1 MKVGD
6 LVKFKDFSKVYDSG
20 IVVEKKGRKWVRVAW
35 PNGLI
40 TEEHIRDIKAMWEY
54 ESGGSGKVRGE

>member
-1 MKVGD
+1 MLMKVGD

-40 TEEHIRDIKAMWEY
+40 TEEHIRDINDTKNT
-54 ESGGSGKVRGE
+54 G